1 MNLARALRRLALPA
15 FIAAAIPLL
24 PGCERSIIRK
34 EERPFMNFAEQ
45 NWRKLSPKQK
55 ADYYEMVEKQKDR
68 ARKDREKGERRQEWK

>member
-1 MNLARALRRLALPA
+1 MTTMRYLRRAAVLAV
-15 FIAAAIPLL
+15 IAGALT
-24 PGCERSIIRK
+24 GCDRRIIRK

-68 ARKDREKGERRQEWK
+68 ARKSRSKEAAQQEIK